1 MDRECAQLLPPV
13 CAVLGDSRQLVAD
26 DTFLE
31 KFLDWFKT
39 LTETESSLHL
49 LQENPCLTELI
60 TCVLKLKDP
69 SSSTLSFILRL
80 TGIFTASESC
90 FQYLQRE
97 LLNSLFGEEGPL
109 SSALWEEASV
119 RSGWVQGVHSMT
131 QHQSAIHFLCNCG
144 AIDVIFT
151 LQGDPSLFVASAA
164 NRLLVHILTFS
175 LQSFQTKPVN
185 IKDCD
190 WPICAQKLIP
200 HLEESLKSSS
210 ASRIKQSLKLL
221 TSVFGCCHDLWTEVL
236 WSQLSE
242 PITYLLE
249 KEPFNAGNSLVDL
262 FLSMARSPVFSC
274 PECSLWKSASYA
286 LEHLNPAQAGC
297 LSVGILKLQECPQA
311 VKTQALSVL
320 LQPMDCVLKAA
331 SQPLEYPGLLN
342 NSLSDSATIE
352 TLLSCRSSCAS
363 LLCQTLAHLEE
374 LLYLTYMPVNLP
386 HIPLLKSVVTVLQFG
401 TGLATPASPLG
412 SKISRILI
420 GCFRVQRSALDILG
434 AFSHWESHSVFM
446 GSVSDILLAYLKSPD
461 TSPTVLKK
469 SFQATLKW
477 LVRLSEAP
485 SSRDHWLQT
494 EQFFRDLFLVLQ
506 KRLCSHCWEIRDSA
520 LEFLTLLVKHL
531 RDCYIFTEK
540 EEFRQVLVSS
550 EVPKFT
556 EDLLED
562 PESYVR
568 ASAVLAMGQLSFLT
582 HLNSKIP
589 STENGDGKEVK
600 KKSIVAQLQE
610 ILVTDSEGFP
620 RRAVIS
626 VFIDWLRDGHTDVL
640 KDTEQFVSSVLQV
653 VNCDLDWEV
662 KAGGLE
668 LAEVFSAKTL
678 GRVGLAGCPY
688 VSVVSAATRS
698 TQLNE
703 SLQIF
708 YRVKLFEFLFGA
720 LCDCD
725 RPVAQ
730 KACNILIALKAELCD
745 ENSLKE
751 GLSAEHSFPE
761 AHGIAW
767 LEKTLRR
774 WSSCAEPCPIGIANE
789 AGSQNPNDILLV
801 LRTIDLEGLNKSL
814 NRSSDH
820 IENSP
825 QSLLQDILAT
835 VGTLEENEADCY

>member
-1 MDRECAQLLPPV
+1 MDKECSQLLPSV
-13 CAVLGDSRQLVAD
+13 CAVLADSRQLVAD

-39 LTETESSLHL
+39 LTETESSLLL

-80 TGIFTASESC
+80 TGIFAASESC
-90 FQYLQRE
+90 FQYLQQRE
-97 LLNSLFGEEGPL
+97 LLISLFGEVGPL
-109 SSALWEEASV
+109 SSSLWEEASV
-119 RSGWVQGVHSMT
+119 RSGWVQGVHSMV
-131 QHQSAIHFLCNCG
+131 QHQNALHFLCNCG

-151 LQGDPSLFVASAA
+151 MQGDPSLFVASAA
-164 NRLLVHILTFS
+164 NQLLVHMLTFS

-190 WPICAQKLIP
+190 WPICAQKLIV
-200 HLEESLKSSS
+200 HIEESLNSNS

-236 WSQLSE
+236 WSRLSE
-242 PITYLLE
+242 PIVYLLDE
-249 KEPFNAGNSLVDL
+249 EPVHTGHLLVDL

-274 PECSLWKSASYA
+274 PECSLWTSVTCA
-286 LEHLNPAQAGC
+286 LERLNPAQAGC
-297 LSVGILKLQECPQA
+297 LAVGVLKLQECPQA
-311 VKTQALSVL
+311 VRIQALNVL

-342 NSLSDSATIE
+342 RSVNESATVE

-374 LLYLTYMPVNLP
+374 LQYLTCLPVDLP
-386 HIPLLKSVVTVLQFG
+386 HIPLLQSVVTILQFCI
-401 TGLATPASPLG
+401 GLATPASCLG
-412 SKISRILI
+412 KKISRILI

-434 AFSHWESHSVFM
+434 ALSHWESHSVFM
-446 GSVSDILLAYLKSPD
+446 GSVFDILLAYLKSPD

-477 LVRLSEAP
+477 LVSLSEAP
-485 SSRDHWLQT
+485 SSKDHWQQT
-494 EQFFRDLFLVLQ
+494 DQFLRDLFLVLQ
-506 KRLCSHCWEIRDSA
+506 KRLCSPYWEVRDSA
-520 LEFLTLLVKHL
+520 LEFLTLLIKHL
-531 RDCYIFTEK
+531 REK
-540 EEFRQVLVSS
+540 EGFRQVLFSS
-550 EVPKFT
+550 EVPKLT
-556 EDLLED
+556 EDLLQD

-568 ASAVLAMGQLSFLT
+568 ASAVTAMGQLSFLT
-582 HLNSKIP
+582 HLISKKP
-589 STENGDGKEVK
+589 GLENGNVKE
-600 KKSIVAQLQE
+600 KSIVAQLKE
-610 ILVTDSEGFP
+610 ILSTDSEGFP
-620 RRAVIS
+620 RRAVIG
-626 VFIDWLRDGHTDVL
+626 VFSDWLREGHPDVL
-640 KDTEQFVSSVLQV
+640 KDTEPFVSSVLQA
-653 VNCDLDWEV
+653 VNSDFDWEV

-668 LAEVFSAKTL
+668 LAEVFSAQTL
-678 GRVGLAGCPY
+678 GRLGLAACPY
-688 VSVVSAATRS
+688 AAVLSSATRS
-698 TQLNE
+698 TQMSE

-708 YRVKLFEFLFGA
+708 CRVRLFEFLFGA

-730 KACNILIALKAELCD
+730 KACDILIALKAELCD
-745 ENSLKE
+745 ESSLKE
-751 GLSAEHSFPE
+751 GTSADLSTE
-761 AHGIAW
+761 ARGIAW
-767 LEKTLRR
+767 LEETLRK
-774 WSSCAEPCPIGIANE
+774 WSSCAKPCPRGDADE
-789 AGSQNPNDILLV
+789 AGSQDPNGVLLV
-801 LRTIDLEGLNKSL
+801 LRTVDLEGLHRSL

-820 IENSP
+820 IEKSP